1 MTECTQLRHETTDIY
16 LMPLTEAADAAE
28 AIVGVGSH
36 HRRLELGAEQVLLAD
51 ILGPDATIGHDADGA
66 PRVEGHPSLHISIS
80 HSRDMLALAIDPHRP
95 IGIDIETPRP
105 NLRRVAPRFLTPDE
119 LGRTRS
125 LHDLLR
131 AWTAK
136 EALFKVA
143 GHRGVTLI
151 DMPLPRVDGTVNV
164 DSRDYTVT
172 AVIDNED
179 TVVTLAAAILS

>member
-1 MTECTQLRHETTDIY
+1 MTERTQLRHGTTDIY
-16 LMPLTEAADAAE
+16 LMPLSEAADATG
-28 AIVGVGSH
+28 AIDGGGPH
-36 HRRLELGAEQVLLAD
+36 HRRLELAAEQVLLAD
-51 ILGPDATIGHDADGA
+51 ILGPDATIGHNADGA
-66 PRVEGHPSLHISIS
+66 PRVEDHPSLHISIS
-80 HSRDMLALAIDPHRP
+80 HSRDMLAMALDAHRP
-95 IGIDIETPRP
+95 IGIDIETPRS

-143 GHRGVTLI
+143 GHRGMTLI
-151 DMPLPRVDGTVNV
+151 DMPLPHADGTINVDG
-164 DSRDYTVT
+164 RDYSVT